1 MSWWHPDKF
10 EDKRPYLQKRTA
22 IIKDVRS
29 FFDVQGFTEV
39 DTPALQIC
47 PVMDTHIHAFE
58 TDLKNVDLSLK
69 RKMYLQTSPE
79 FEMKKLLTA
88 GMNNIYQVCHVFRNA
103 EGTRRHSP
111 EFTLLEWYRAGE
123 GADYRAMMND
133 TINLLRYI
141 AEKHKITHY
150 THGDIKCDPFVDWEL
165 LTLAQAFEDYAGICL
180 EDYLED
186 TERFSAAI
194 HKKGIRVAEGD
205 GWDDLFFRVMA
216 EKIEPHLGMQR
227 PTILC
232 DYPAAMASLS
242 RRKPDDPRF
251 AERFE
256 AYVCG
261 IELCNA
267 FSELTDAT
275 EQRARFEAEMALK
288 NRLYGETY
296 PPDEEFFRALEYGL
310 PESGGNALGMDRL
323 VMLTTGA
330 DDISKV
336 LWAPVA

>member
-10 EDKRPYLQKRTA
+10 ENKRPYLFKRTE
-22 IIKDVRS
+22 IIKQVRS
-29 FFDVQGFTEV
+29 FFDSEGFTEV

-58 TDLKNVDLSLK
+58 TDLKNVDLTLK

-88 GMNNIYQVCHVFRNA
+88 GMDRIYQLCHVYRNA
-103 EGTRRHSP
+103 EGTKRHSP
-111 EFTLLEWYRAGE
+111 EFTLLEWYRAGA
-123 GADYRAMMND
+123 GADYRAMMQD
-133 TINLLRYI
+133 TQNLLRHI
-141 AEKHKITHY
+141 AQSQSITHF
-150 THGDIKCDPFVDWEL
+150 TQGKILCDPFTDWEK
-165 LTLAQAFEDYAGICL
+165 LTLCEAFDTYAGIKL
-180 EDYLED
+180 EDHLED
-186 TERFSAAI
+186 IESFAAAI
-194 HKKGIRVAEGD
+194 QAKGIRTAPD
-205 GWDDLFFRVMA
+205 DRWDDLFFRVMG

-227 PTILC
+227 PTILY

-242 RRKPDDPRF
+242 RRKPEDPRF

-256 AYVCG
+256 LYVCG

-267 FSELTDAT
+267 FSELTDGQ

-288 NRLYGETY
+288 NKLYGETY
-296 PPDEEFFRALEYGL
+296 PPDEEFFRALDYGL
-310 PESGGNALGMDRL
+310 PESGGNALGIDRL
-323 VMLTTGA
+323 VMLTTGSQ
-330 DDISKV
+330 DINQI